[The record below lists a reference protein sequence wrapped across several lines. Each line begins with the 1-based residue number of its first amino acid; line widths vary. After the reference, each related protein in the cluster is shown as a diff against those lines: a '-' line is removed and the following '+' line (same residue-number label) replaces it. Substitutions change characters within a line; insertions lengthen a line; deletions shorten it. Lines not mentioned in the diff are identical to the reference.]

1 MTPLFSDD
9 LTLKKAVNL
18 CLQELRSLNFNLS
31 RFLCTDSIKKN
42 LKDNGD
48 VILWGWRLKG

>member
-18 CLQELRSLNFNLS
+18 CLQELNCNLS

>member
-9 LTLKKAVNL
+9 LTWKKAVNL